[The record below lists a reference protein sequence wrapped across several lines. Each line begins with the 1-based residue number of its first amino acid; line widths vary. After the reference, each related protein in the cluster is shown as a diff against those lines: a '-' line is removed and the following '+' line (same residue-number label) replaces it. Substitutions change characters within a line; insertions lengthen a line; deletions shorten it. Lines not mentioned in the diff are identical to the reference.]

1 MGSQEKLQEHLFYL
15 QRTIEVSQMARESGN
30 TPFGALLVDK
40 DGRILMEQGNVE
52 ITEHRCTGH
61 AETALMER
69 ASRTYTSDFL
79 WNCTLYTTAEPC
91 AMCAGAMY
99 WGNLGRVVYGIS
111 EKELLVITGDDP
123 QNPTFDLPCREI
135 FARGQKRIE
144 VIGPFPELAD
154 EIAAVHAG
162 FWNGSKAEA

>member
-1 MGSQEKLQEHLFYL
+1 MGSQEKQLDHLTLL
-15 QRTIEVSQMARESGN
+15 QRTIEISRMARDSGN

-40 DGRILMEQGNVE
+40 DGHILMEQGNVE

-69 ASRTYTSDFL
+69 ASHTYTPDFL
-79 WNCTLYTTAEPC
+79 WDCTLYTTAEPC

-111 EKELLVITGDDP
+111 EKDLLALTGDDP

-154 EIAAVHAG
+154 EIAAVHEG
-162 FWNGSKAEA
+162 FWNSSKAKA

>member
-1 MGSQEKLQEHLFYL
+1 MGSQANQKDHLTFL
-15 QRTIEVSQMARESGN
+15 QRAIEISRMARESGN

-69 ASRTYTSDFL
+69 ASHTYSPDFL

-111 EKELLVITGDDP
+111 EKELLALTGDDP

-154 EIAAVHAG
+154 EIAAVHEG
-162 FWNGSKAEA
+162 FWNSSESKA